1 MDELQEIEEIYQ
13 KALGELKEA
22 YDSNLRYSGGYKN
35 TALDNFQRII
45 SIRKSLINFSLKLLW
60 GIISL

>member
-22 YDSNLRYSGGYKN
+22 YDSNLRYSGGYKKYC
-35 TALDNFQRII
+35 FR
-45 SIRKSLINFSLKLLW
+45 
-60 GIISL
+60 